1 MMFKTYRVMPS
12 VLSNQ
17 PPKLLFDV
25 LDSMSEN
32 TNAGAAVKRNANYDS
47 PYIRAV
53 FG

>member
-1 MMFKTYRVMPS
+1 MPDVIS
-12 VLSNQ
+12 KQ

-25 LDSMSEN
+25 LDGMSED
-32 TNAGAAVKRNANYDS
+32 TKAGAAVKGKANYDS